1 MSQDASCGSWCS
13 EDGSTERSER
23 LEFYFI
29 FLHQELNVVRKQ
41 TDLRLPHRQI
51 IIMIIIKMDYVLSR

>member
-1 MSQDASCGSWCS
+1 MQVVAPGAART
-13 EDGSTERSER
+13 GVQNAQGV
-23 LEFYFI
+23 LNFFFF

>member
-1 MSQDASCGSWCS
+1 MQVVAPGAARTGVQNAQSV
-13 EDGSTERSER
+13 
-23 LEFYFI
+23 LNFFYF